1 MTANEPKKKK
11 RRIQTQVS
19 ENIGARLDRLA
30 EVYRTT
36 LVPGAAITTIEAST
50 ALRAVIHVGLDA
62 EEKRLGLPPLPEPP
76 TAPAPAMPTSAPPA
90 QPRPASGVRRVRPS
104 SRVRAGRK

>member
-1 MTANEPKKKK
+1 MTSGKLQKKK

-19 ENIGARLDRLA
+19 DHVGSRMDRLA

-36 LVPGAAITTIEAST
+36 LIPGASIATIKASV

-62 EEKRLGLPPLPEPP
+62 EEKRLGLPPLSEEKASPERV
-76 TAPAPAMPTSAPPA
+76 TASAA
-90 QPRPASGVRRVRPS
+90 LRRKRRKNAS
-104 SRVRAGRK
+104 

>member
-11 RRIQTQVS
+11 RRVQTQVS

-36 LVPGAAITTIEAST
+36 NVPGSTIASIDASV

-62 EEKRLGLPPLPEPP
+62 EEKRLGLPPLEPVP
-76 TAPAPAMPTSAPPA
+76 QAPAPVRSERKAR
-90 QPRPASGVRRVRPS
+90 PR
-104 SRVRAGRK
+104 SRVRRGK